1 MKLRDYQ
8 QSLTQEA
15 LALLEE
21 KYAANFGKTFMLRSI
36 MRGSGKH
43 IQTMENIK
51 RVYPDYNMHDSGL
64 NWPAICVYDEID
76 HDDTALARE
85 RDLKFRAQ
93 KVRGAMSKSTTLIDI
108 KQWLHQSVFTLN
120 RIQRHPTLMTLDDWR
135 AISSTDV
142 YYKAA
147 YVRAQPQACDFNRL
161 LTIYWHNYYMDD
173 LQGTLHD
180 DKLSMLSNGYR
191 MEAYELFNT
200 VPRLTYVRYC
210 IAKAIIHRGNNNA
223 TAIDTLAGTFRDT
236 DAVRGLP
243 AKRQRKY

>member
-1 MKLRDYQ
+1 MELRPWQ
-8 QSLTQEA
+8 KEA
-15 LALLEE
+15 LDSLR
-21 KYAANFGKTFMLRSI
+21 KYIDEGSIVGGKTLMLRSI

-142 YYKAA
+142 FYKAV
-147 YVRAQPQACDFNRL
+147 YIHNRPQVTTFNQL

-173 LQGTLHD
+173 LQASVPDHI
-180 DKLSMLSNGYR
+180 LSSLSQGQSVA
-191 MEAYELFNT
+191 AYELFNT
-200 VPRLTYVRYC
+200 LPRLTYVRYC
-210 IAKAIIHRGNNNA
+210 IAKAIIYRG
-223 TAIDTLAGTFRDT
+223 DD
-236 DAVRGLP
+236 DANTTR
-243 AKRQRKY
+243 